1 MTVPIYAAF
10 RLSKHCIHRGG
21 EYPQGIA
28 YARGVTVTR
37 TNYHHGALREA
48 LLKATLELIGTDGI
62 GAVSLRQV
70 ARAAGVSPGAPY
82 HHFPDRAALLTALA
96 DEGFRLLAAALT
108 EARAAVAGPTEG
120 LEAILNAY
128 VEFAKANPAYFRLMF
143 RPELTQPHKSE
154 SGAEAGEAAFA
165 VLADTVAECVAKKL
179 VRADDMN
186 VLAIT
191 MWSLVHGY
199 ASLWLDG
206 QLDHRTNDPAALAH
220 QVAALVTSLTIAPH

>member
-1 MTVPIYAAF
+1 MTSPIYAVC
-10 RLSKHCIHRGG
+10 RLSTHRIYWLG
-21 EYPQGIA
+21 YLQGIA
-28 YARGVTVTR
+28 YACDVTR

-48 LLKATLELIGTDGI
+48 LLKATLELIETDGI

-70 ARAAGVSPGAPY
+70 ARAAGVSPRAPY
-82 HHFPDRAALLTALA
+82 HHFLDRAALLTALS
-96 DEGFRLLAAALT
+96 DEGFRLLAVALT
-108 EARAAVAGPTEG
+108 EAYAAAATPTEA

-128 VEFAKANPAYFRLMF
+128 VEFAWASPAYFRLMF

-165 VLADTVAECVAKKL
+165 VLAETVGECLATKAVPAVDK
-179 VRADDMN
+179 N

-206 QLDHRTNDPAALAH
+206 QLDHRTSDPAALAH
-220 QVAALVTSLTIAPH
+220 QVAALVTSFATTVPH

>member
-1 MTVPIYAAF
+1 MQCSDNLITVYMRPVPT
-10 RLSKHCIHRGG
+10 RKPSPTLM
-21 EYPQGIA
+21 P
-28 YARGVTVTR
+28 VTK

-48 LLKATLELIGTDGI
+48 LLKATLELIEEEGI

-82 HHFPDRAALLTALA
+82 HHFPDRAALLSVLS
-96 DEGFRLLAAALT
+96 DEGFHKLAKTLKEAHATTTTPT
-108 EARAAVAGPTEG
+108 EA

-128 VEFAKANPAYFRLMF
+128 IDFAKTNPAYFRLMF
-143 RPELTQPHKSE
+143 RPELKQSHKTETGTEAGATAFAILENTVDDCLTE
-154 SGAEAGEAAFA
+154 SGAPVEK
-165 VLADTVAECVAKKL
+165 T
-179 VRADDMN
+179 

-206 QLDHRTNDPAALAH
+206 QLDHRTTDPATLAH
-220 QVAALVTSLTIAPH
+220 QVTALVTSFTTQEQRERKER

>member
-1 MTVPIYAAF
+1 MQRSDYLSTVYMTRRDSRKPSP
-10 RLSKHCIHRGG
+10 RL
-21 EYPQGIA
+21 QDVA
-28 YARGVTVTR
+28 R

-48 LLKATLELIGTDGI
+48 LLTATLTLIEKEGI

-82 HHFPDRAALLTALA
+82 HHFPDRAALLTALS
-96 DEGFRLLAAALT
+96 DEGFQRLANTLT
-108 EARAAVAGPTEG
+108 EAHATETTPTKA

-128 VEFAKANPAYFRLMF
+128 VEFAQSNPAYFRLMF
-143 RPELTQPHKSE
+143 RPELKQSHKSPPGE
-154 SGAEAGEAAFA
+154 EAGTEAFA
-165 VLADTVAECVAKKL
+165 VLENTIGDCLTENNKKADK
-179 VRADDMN
+179 N

-206 QLDHRTNDPAALAH
+206 QLTRWTEDPATLAH
-220 QVAALVTSLTIAPH
+220 KVAALVTNFTAPQ

>member
-1 MTVPIYAAF
+1 VAAAT
-10 RLSKHCIHRGG
+10 
-21 EYPQGIA
+21 QGIA
-28 YARGVTVTR
+28 YARGVTR

-48 LLKATLELIGTDGI
+48 LLKATLELIETDGI

-82 HHFPDRAALLTALA
+82 HHFPDRAALLTALS

-108 EARAAVAGPTEG
+108 EAHSAAPAPAEA

-128 VEFAKANPAYFRLMF
+128 VEFARAHPAHFRLMF
-143 RPELTQPHKSE
+143 RPELTQPHKSATG
-154 SGAEAGEAAFA
+154 SEAGEAAFA
-165 VLADTVAECVAKKL
+165 VLVDTIGECLTTDA
-179 VRADDMN
+179 VRAVDKN

-206 QLDHRTNDPAALAH
+206 QLDQRTNDPAALAR
-220 QVAALVTSLTIAPH
+220 QVAALVTSLTAAPRSDTQTG

>member
-1 MTVPIYAAF
+1 MQCSNE
-10 RLSKHCIHRGG
+10 SKHCIHEGAAH
-21 EYPQGIA
+21 PQAIT
-28 YARGVTVTR
+28 YAHVVAK

-48 LLKATLELIGTDGI
+48 LLKATLELIEQEGI

-82 HHFPDRAALLTALA
+82 HHFPDRAALLSVLS
-96 DEGFRLLAAALT
+96 DEGFHRLASTLTDAHAAAT
-108 EARAAVAGPTEG
+108 TPTAA

-128 VEFAKANPAYFRLMF
+128 IEFARTNPAYFRLMF
-143 RPELTQPHKSE
+143 RPELKQSHKTE
-154 SGAEAGEAAFA
+154 SGSEAAEKAFA
-165 VLADTVAECVAKKL
+165 VLENTVGDCLTQNKAPAE
-179 VRADDMN
+179 RT

-206 QLDHRTNDPAALAH
+206 QLDHKTDDPATLAH
-220 QVAALVTSLTIAPH
+220 QVAALVTSFTADPRNR